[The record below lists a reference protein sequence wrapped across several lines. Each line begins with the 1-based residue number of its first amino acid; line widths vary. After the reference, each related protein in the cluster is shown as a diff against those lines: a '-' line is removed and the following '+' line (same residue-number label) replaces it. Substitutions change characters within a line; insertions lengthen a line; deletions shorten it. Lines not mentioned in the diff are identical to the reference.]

1 MAEANNNYKEAKEE
15 MEKHFQFVAKEI
27 GCDWKNLGRQLG
39 GISEASIGNIDH
51 ESQRVEEKAY
61 QVLIKWYQAN
71 GQAGATKK
79 LLIKALQAIDKTS
92 IAEELGYHCD
102 PSNGTCLQDF
112 AYIVNTCLIFIMKYE
127 YNCIV
132 ILWYW
137 YCTIDQS

>member
-27 GCDWKNLGRQLG
+27 GCDWKNLGRTLG

-51 ESQRVEEKAY
+51 EEVRVKEKAY

-71 GQAGATKK
+71 GQAGATKEV
-79 LLIKALQAIDKTS
+79 LIKALQEIDKTS
-92 IAEELGYHCD
+92 IAEGLVYRYHRD

-137 YCTIDQS
+137 YCTID